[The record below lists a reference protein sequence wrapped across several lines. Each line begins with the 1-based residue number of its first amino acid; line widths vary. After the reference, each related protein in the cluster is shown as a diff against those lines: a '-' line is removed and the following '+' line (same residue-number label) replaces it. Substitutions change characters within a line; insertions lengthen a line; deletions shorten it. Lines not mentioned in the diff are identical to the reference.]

1 MITSVCLWL
10 CRWCF
15 TDLSVIQS
23 LWTPGWGRRCEQD
36 WAHIQFKGP
45 ENSTFIWIMSSD
57 CKAKMDVATVKSLL
71 ALFRAYLLTQLGCAL
86 LTITIEDHLMCV
98 GSLQHRC
105 GPITSFVCDVN
116 ATTLVLGFFSDH
128 GVVAGLKKNVGLDF
142 HEVHALKTC
151 WVTSL
156 TGHEVCWCHIFTL
169 PGIAWKL
176 RRVGTESTG
185 NRYYHRTK
193 N

>member
-128 GVVAGLKKNVGLDF
+128 GVARLKKM
-142 HEVHALKTC
+142 
-151 WVTSL
+151 WVLIFMKYTLSKPAEWHHWLVMRSADVTFSHCLGSL
-156 TGHEVCWCHIFTL
+156 GSS
-169 PGIAWKL
+169 G
-176 RRVGTESTG
+176 G
-185 NRYYHRTK
+185 
-193 N
+193 